1 MQLRQELRLLVK
13 GGEAANSARDAVA
26 QRRLAAAIVLSCWS
40 GGEPNL
46 RFWISSV
53 KGNAVSEAARL
64 GLSMPVDQQFPQ
76 SEPLRFW
83 QFWGTAR
90 LSASDYI
97 VEGGARS
104 ERRGVLGR
112 SFHPSQNNKQER
124 ENYMKKLLL
133 IALVVSGLA
142 FVPVQRSDA
151 QVSVGIGGVGI
162 GFGYPGYR
170 YGYYGYPGYGYGYYP
185 YGYYRSYPDY
195 GYYTGR
201 SYYGHR
207 VYRHHR
213 HHYYPS
219 RY

>member
-1 MQLRQELRLLVK
+1 MAVWSGLSDTSRSAIPSIGTASVLAFFGNRETVRIRFYYR
-13 GGEAANSARDAVA
+13 GGTRILGVEE
-26 QRRLAAAIVLSCWS
+26 VLS
-40 GGEPNL
+40 
-46 RFWISSV
+46 
-53 KGNAVSEAARL
+53 K
-64 GLSMPVDQQFPQ
+64 
-76 SEPLRFW
+76 
-83 QFWGTAR
+83 
-90 LSASDYI
+90 
-97 VEGGARS
+97 
-104 ERRGVLGR
+104 

-162 GFGYPGYR
+162 GFGYPAYR
-170 YGYYGYPGYGYGYYP
+170 YNYYGYPGYGYGYYP
-185 YGYYRSYPDY
+185 YGYYRSYPSY

-207 VYRHHR
+207 AYRHHR
-213 HHYYPS
+213 HHYYRS